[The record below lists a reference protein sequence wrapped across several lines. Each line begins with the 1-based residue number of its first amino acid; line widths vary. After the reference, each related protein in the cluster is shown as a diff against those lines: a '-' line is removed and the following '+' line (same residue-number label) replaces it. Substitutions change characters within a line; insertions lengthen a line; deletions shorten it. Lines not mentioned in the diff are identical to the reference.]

1 MSSSDKEIRDL
12 AGAVVN
18 LARRAAAEYT
28 PIVDSLL
35 AGRSLDVGEIE
46 RTLDGLLDFC
56 FDPEVLRLFRRLC
69 RHYSRIDPA
78 ATEAY
83 VVAYRQLWDRDAE
96 QPS

>member
-1 MSSSDKEIRDL
+1 MSSSDDEIRDL

-18 LARRAAAEYT
+18 LTRRALAEYS
-28 PIVDSLL
+28 PIVDSLVL
-35 AGRSLDVGEIE
+35 GRSLDVGDIE

-69 RHYSRIDPA
+69 LYYSRIDPA

-83 VVAYRQLWDRDAE
+83 VVAYHQLCDHDGE
-96 QPS
+96 QPP